1 LGTLLSTEV
10 ITLIK
15 QLNEIGGD
23 LCKILKKQTQH
34 KDDLKESII
43 NAETTINE
51 IKFAFG
57 IITQE
62 GNK

>member
-1 LGTLLSTEV
+1 LLATEV

-23 LCKILKKQTQH
+23 LCKILKGQTQH
-34 KDDLKESII
+34 RDDLRESII

-51 IKFAFG
+51 IKVVFG
-57 IITQE
+57 LNTKEEII
-62 GNK
+62 K